1 MIQPL
6 ILKFY
11 ILTFPHIEIKATSVV
26 GDGKQSKHLYP
37 EIPVQCTFSEF
48 LESMRCSSDVQQGV
62 KVSQDTHAAL
72 TLRDAMVTLTEW
84 EQSSRSFI

>member
-48 LESMRCSSDVQQGV
+48 LESMRCSSEVQQGV
-62 KVSQDTHAAL
+62 KVSKDTHPAL
-72 TLRDAMVTLTEW
+72 ALRDVMLTLTEW
-84 EQSSRSFI
+84 GQSSLSFI

>member
-37 EIPVQCTFSEF
+37 ETPVQCTFSEF

-62 KVSQDTHAAL
+62 KVSKDTHPAL
-72 TLRDAMVTLTEW
+72 ALRDVMLTLTEW
-84 EQSSRSFI
+84 GQSSPSFI